1 MVLDLF
7 KIEFSNKA
15 KEGNNVSQQSQQ
27 NNSPNKRKSSKTI
40 YDNRRS
46 RSFEHSV
53 SQKKDSRS
61 PSREFY
67 GDKVSSLDIR
77 KQYKNDFYKPG
88 EFHEKTP
95 KIDEIE
101 AFLSS
106 NLDQAYSTV
115 ISTSK
120 RHDKYIDSRR
130 RERRYDDEDRDRG
143 SRRAKYDRDQ
153 SYNSDV
159 DSHDIEYSKRDMV

>member
-1 MVLDLF
+1 M
-7 KIEFSNKA
+7 
-15 KEGNNVSQQSQQ
+15 SQQSQQ

-46 RSFEHSV
+46 RSFENSV
-53 SQKKDSRS
+53 SNRKYSRS

-67 GDKVSSLDIR
+67 GDKISSLDIR
-77 KQYKNDFYKPG
+77 KQYRNDFYKPG

-95 KIDEIE
+95 KLDEIE

-106 NLDQAYSTV
+106 NLDQAYFTV

-130 RERRYDDEDRDRG
+130 RDRRYNDEDRDRDRG

-159 DSHDIEYSKRDMV
+159 DSHDIEYSKRDLI